1 MGNKAKQTRSKPT
14 HRTHINQLTK
24 DGAPAAAHIWGLVPW
39 LAAIAVAL
47 IAVALAVTHGAMG
60 TGAQDGVCTPP
71 LARKLQGVKGE

>member
-1 MGNKAKQTRSKPT
+1 
-14 HRTHINQLTK
+14 
-24 DGAPAAAHIWGLVPW
+24 VPR

-71 LARKLQGVKGE
+71 LARKLQGVANAPFIAKINQLAADTRADNSSRTKGPGQLPGGPTKQ